1 MMVFIGKLFVT
12 GQRQADTYPI
22 CNSQLLCHPLQLSI
36 SAGYLFFFRYKPYDD
51 DDNDFCDLALRYC
64 YFCGALLP
72 TLVMPP
78 VQPIDLRFF
87 FFFRHQ
93 YAKRLLT

>member
-1 MMVFIGKLFVT
+1 MSSITVEHLGW
-12 GQRQADTYPI
+12 
-22 CNSQLLCHPLQLSI
+22 LLI
-36 SAGYLFFFRYKPYDD
+36 IFFFRYKPYDD

-87 FFFRHQ
+87 FVCFSAPIR
-93 YAKRLLT
+93 